1 MLNKLKTDTAKTKQ
15 QAASGLVDPFG
26 RRITYLRLSVTDRCN
41 LRCFYCLPKDFKD
54 FEYSD
59 SWLNYEEITRII
71 AAFSRLGVSKIRI
84 TGGEPLVRKDLPV
97 LAGMISA
104 LPGISDLSL
113 STNAVL
119 LDKQADALKRS
130 GISRLNV
137 SLDSL
142 KADRFKEIT
151 NGGKLDKVIQGLLAA
166 KAAGFKPIKI
176 NMVALKG
183 INDDEY
189 EDMVDFCIEH
199 GFTLR
204 FIETMPVGETGRK
217 ATNDFD
223 DLQSLKKRLQGKFN
237 LVPSLIKENGPARY
251 MEVTGKDSQVGFISP
266 MSQHFCESCN
276 RVRLTGEGRLLLCL
290 GQKDTYDLRP
300 LVKEGAS
307 DHELEAA
314 IKHAITLK
322 PEKHNFNEN
331 PEKILR
337 YMSITG
343 G

>member
-1 MLNKLKTDTAKTKQ
+1 MKTEITKAEQ
-15 QAASGLVDPFG
+15 QAARGLVDPFG
-26 RRITYLRLSVTDRCN
+26 RRINYLRLSVTDRCN

-59 SWLNYEEITRII
+59 TWLNYEEITRII
-71 AAFSRLGVSKIRI
+71 AAFSRLGVEKIRI
-84 TGGEPLVRKDLPV
+84 TGGEPLVRKDLPA
-97 LAGMISA
+97 LAGMLSA
-104 LPGISDLSL
+104 LPGVTDLSL

-119 LDKQADALKRS
+119 LDKQADALKQA
-130 GISRLNV
+130 GVTRLNV

-142 KADRFKEIT
+142 RPDRFKEIT
-151 NGGKLDKVIQGLLAA
+151 NGGKLGKVIQGLLAA

-176 NMVALKG
+176 NMVALKDV
-183 INDDEY
+183 NDDEY
-189 EDMVDFCIEH
+189 GDMVDFCIKH

-204 FIETMPVGETGRK
+204 FIETMPVGETGRR
-217 ATNDFD
+217 ATDDFD
-223 DLQSLKKRLQGKFN
+223 DLQLLKKRLQDKYD
-237 LVPSLIKENGPARY
+237 LVPNLAKKNGPARY
-251 MEVTGKDSQVGFISP
+251 MEVTGTNAQIGFISP

-276 RVRLTGEGRLLLCL
+276 RVRLTGEGKLLLCL
-290 GQKDTYDLRP
+290 GQSATFDFRP
-300 LVKEGAS
+300 LVKQGAS

-322 PEKHNFNEN
+322 PERHDFNEN

-337 YMSITG
+337 FMSITG